1 MEEVDRTQRIVAE
14 VEEEKCTG
22 CGNCVRVC
30 IYNAISL
37 EDRKAVVNELC
48 QGCGLCREVCPTKAI
63 YYVDVGERK

>member
-37 EDRKAVVNELC
+37 EDGKAVVNEALS
-48 QGCGLCREVCPTKAI
+48 GLRVVQEVCPTKAI
-63 YYVDVGERK
+63 YYVDVGERR